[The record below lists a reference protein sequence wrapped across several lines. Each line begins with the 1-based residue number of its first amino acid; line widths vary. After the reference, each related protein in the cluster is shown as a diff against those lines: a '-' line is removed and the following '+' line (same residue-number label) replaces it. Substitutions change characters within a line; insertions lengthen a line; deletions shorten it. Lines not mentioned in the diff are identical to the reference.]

1 MPIAPIFKEIGQYG
15 LYMFNID
22 HGRQLAGDSA
32 DRHTHI
38 NRIHGWLPQE
48 YQLRD
53 NVSHVVVP

>member
-1 MPIAPIFKEIGQYG
+1 
-15 LYMFNID
+15 MFNID